1 MSTWLKKL
9 AFWRTPS
16 VQLTAIQQDRL
27 ARLQALPRAADWEQP
42 FGSARLDI
50 VDVESSGL
58 NLRKDSLIA
67 IGAVSLDRLLLQP
80 TAAFEVVLRQE
91 TVSSHENILIHG
103 ISGNIQR
110 NGHEPVEA
118 LLDFLEFNGKR
129 PLVAYHAFFDEAMLA
144 RAMRHYLG
152 FQYQAPWLDL
162 AWLLPALFPEHYGG
176 PVGLDTWLKRFGIT
190 VFARHT
196 AISDCLATAQLTRI
210 AIERARKKG
219 IYHAQGLAALE
230 NAKRRASRL

>member
-27 ARLQALPRAADWEQP
+27 ARWQALPRADDWEQP

-110 NGHEPVEA
+110 NGREPAEA

-190 VFARHT
+190 VLPVT
-196 AISDCLATAQLTRI
+196 TPSATVWPRP
-210 AIERARKKG
+210 
-219 IYHAQGLAALE
+219 
-230 NAKRRASRL
+230 N

>member
-1 MSTWLKKL
+1 M
-9 AFWRTPS
+9 
-16 VQLTAIQQDRL
+16 
-27 ARLQALPRAADWEQP
+27 
-42 FGSARLDI
+42 
-50 VDVESSGL
+50 
-58 NLRKDSLIA
+58 
-67 IGAVSLDRLLLQP
+67 
-80 TAAFEVVLRQE
+80 
-91 TVSSHENILIHG
+91 
-103 ISGNIQR
+103 
-110 NGHEPVEA
+110 
-118 LLDFLEFNGKR
+118 
-129 PLVAYHAFFDEAMLA
+129 A

-190 VFARHT
+190 VFARHN